1 MLERSRAQNVHCD
14 GQQLIVLITDGAPDD
29 SEAEQQQLLDL
40 IETKTNYGHP
50 TNSVPVY
57 SYGIGNDIVLSTKSK
72 MAKEIACKTGGSY
85 TGIMDDQEPEAIV
98 KSYCTIAM
106 LSRFV
111 AFSLLLTWKVSLLQ
125 TKVSLL
131 RCGARKL
138 SGASHTSTR
147 AGLGLLRQRLE
158 PSTKKRTVF

>member
-72 MAKEIACKTGGSY
+72 MAKEIACTTGGSY

-98 KSYCTIAM
+98 KSYCTIAV

-111 AFSLLLTWKVSLLQ
+111 AFSLLLT
-125 TKVSLL
+125 
-131 RCGARKL
+131 
-138 SGASHTSTR
+138 
-147 AGLGLLRQRLE
+147 
-158 PSTKKRTVF
+158 